1 MSFGAGRL
9 EGLEDVASEGISF
22 RGKPGYV
29 IKRVT
34 INASARRPCV
44 CNICVNLGCLIL
56 GYSICVLIL
65 SNTCVRFNFSTGLG
79 ELK

>member
-1 MSFGAGRL
+1 MGFGTGRL
-9 EGLEDVASEGISF
+9 EGLKDVASEGISF

-44 CNICVNLGCLIL
+44 CKICVDLGCLIL

-65 SNTCVRFNFSTGLG
+65 SNTSVRFDFN
-79 ELK
+79 